1 LYLDSIQAVVCH
13 VHAQEHSATCTP
25 AKVLDHY
32 ILIYKGAAS
41 QLGQLQTA
49 GLPVSQKHPVSSCVE
64 HAKDPFNLFWGC
76 LPDICCVCMQILHLC
91 WSHSCQKCI
100 AFVWTFTTE
109 KPCRSSQ
116 LCTDGISCF
125 ALTSCQNENLWCSTM
140 HSHNEKYT
148 VDCLLAYFK
157 GAESRLSVT
166 PNSEVSRLRAS
177 TVLAFLSARASLVSL
192 LPSPLENLSQSDSS
206 SESLSD
212 PKSERR
218 EACRGSRTLLGLYDT
233 AKRSRCGVLLKW

>member
-1 LYLDSIQAVVCH
+1 MLCLYADIASVLVTQLPEVHSICMDIHNGKAVPKLTAVYRWHQLLC
-13 VHAQEHSATCTP
+13 AD
-25 AKVLDHY
+25 VLSKRKLVVQY
-32 ILIYKGAAS
+32 NA
-41 QLGQLQTA
+41 
-49 GLPVSQKHPVSSCVE
+49 LPH
-64 HAKDPFNLFWGC
+64 
-76 LPDICCVCMQILHLC
+76 
-91 WSHSCQKCI
+91 
-100 AFVWTFTTE
+100 
-109 KPCRSSQ
+109 
-116 LCTDGISCF
+116 
-125 ALTSCQNENLWCSTM
+125 
-140 HSHNEKYT
+140 EKYT